1 MSIAAFVAGVDRLL
15 TRAHDLYPAADVGGK
30 LRASGDGGSV
40 PASPEG
46 ASGPRGGVTRVAG
59 AYQQARTAAGGLDE
73 ELTQAAAQGGAIGE
87 QGRVASGV
95 IRAQARAVGAQAAT
109 LGRAPAGAQLIMAAM
124 NQHLSAMQGQLQSTK
139 TQYQGVSATLRQVA
153 AGYQT
158 LSIDAS
164 MSHDDVSGSGD
175 DGIGPQPPTGIV
187 WCLPRPS
194 GGFTCR
200 ELLPDGTI
208 AIFSSPTDIS
218 GHWPD

>member
-15 TRAHDLYPAADVGGK
+15 TRAHDLYPAEGGGGK
-30 LRASGDGGSV
+30 LTASSDGGSV
-40 PASPEG
+40 PASPKG
-46 ASGPRGGVTRVAG
+46 VSGLRGGVARVAG
-59 AYQQARTAAGGLDE
+59 VYQQARSAAGGLDE
-73 ELTQAAAQGGAIGE
+73 ELTQTVAHGGVIGE
-87 QGRVASGV
+87 QGRVAAGA
-95 IRAQARAVGAQAAT
+95 IRDQARAIGAQAAP
-109 LGRAPAGAQLIMAAM
+109 LGRSPAGAQLIMAAM
-124 NQHLSAMQGQLQSTK
+124 NQHLSAMRGQLRVTK

-164 MSHDDVSGSGD
+164 TSHDDMSGD
-175 DGIGPQPPTGIV
+175 DGAGPTPPAGVV

-200 ELLPDGTI
+200 ELLADGTI